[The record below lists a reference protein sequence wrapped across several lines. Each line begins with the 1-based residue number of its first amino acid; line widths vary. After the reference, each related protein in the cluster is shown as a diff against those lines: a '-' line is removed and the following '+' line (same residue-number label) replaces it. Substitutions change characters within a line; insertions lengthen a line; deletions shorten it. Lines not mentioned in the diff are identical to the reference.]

1 MVRLKLREA
10 EAHASDA
17 AEDHAVAAQ
26 QGHLPLQ
33 PQATAPPDESSIDSI
48 ESLKAHVLQLQ
59 GLLMHSQ
66 EQQRQQLSQHE
77 QQRSLLQLSCEELQ
91 AEAAALRASL
101 TASRSEAELLQ
112 ARVAEVEVRC
122 CDCALS
128 THSINIKTQ
137 RKAVCE
143 DLRLDKVVHPALFV
157 EILKP

>member
-1 MVRLKLREA
+1 MVQLKLREA